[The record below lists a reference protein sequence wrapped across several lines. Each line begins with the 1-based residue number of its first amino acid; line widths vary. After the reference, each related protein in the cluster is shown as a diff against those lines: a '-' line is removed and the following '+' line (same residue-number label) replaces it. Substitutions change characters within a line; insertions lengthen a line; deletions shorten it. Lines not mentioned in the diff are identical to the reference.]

1 MLPENNKNEYRFDE
15 MLKKSLKKHREPVRQ
30 DFAQEL
36 LAKIQK
42 LEQQKALAKVV
53 RQERAAWAALILLPM
68 AGVILVLI
76 FPNLLLV
83 PTQLYG
89 TIYLLAKETA
99 ANMVQ
104 QWQLWT
110 GYAVIAAIM
119 IYAVYGVLL
128 ADN

>member
-1 MLPENNKNEYRFDE
+1 MLPENNKNEYKFDE

-53 RQERAAWAALILLPM
+53 RQERAAWAALILLPI
-68 AGVILVLI
+68 AGVILVLM

-83 PTQLYG
+83 SSQLLE
-89 TIYLLAKETA
+89 TLYLLAKETA

-119 IYAVYGVLL
+119 IYAVYKILL
-128 ADN
+128 TDN